1 MTGTGNNEYGYV
13 KCLLWIVGLLTR
25 TWKQK
30 FRPNGSLDL
39 NQILYTCSL
48 DQCGLRLCGY
58 FKIVSVDVGLASKN
72 PPRKVWY
79 FQKFA
84 KNHKKILDK
93 FWQVQDLCKMLLFH
107 RIHGLVDIQ
116 GFPLAWGAAKN
127 DVFSKK
133 SFFQSNFF
141 SMLPIWIL
149 KPPID
154 SPWKNLSHGT
164 KIFPKKLP

>member
-1 MTGTGNNEYGYV
+1 MDCRAAQQNMKTEIPAKRHLRFEPNFVHVFFGPMRTQIIRLFQNR
-13 KCLLWIVGLLTR
+13 KCGFPKTAK
-25 TWKQK
+25 T
-30 FRPNGSLDL
+30 
-39 NQILYTCSL
+39 
-48 DQCGLRLCGY
+48 
-58 FKIVSVDVGLASKN
+58 
-72 PPRKVWY
+72 PPQKVWY
-79 FQKFA
+79 FQKIA

-93 FWQVQDLCKMLLFH
+93 FWKVQSLGKMLLFH
-107 RIHGLVDIQ
+107 RIRGLVDIQ

-127 DVFSKK
+127 AVFSKI